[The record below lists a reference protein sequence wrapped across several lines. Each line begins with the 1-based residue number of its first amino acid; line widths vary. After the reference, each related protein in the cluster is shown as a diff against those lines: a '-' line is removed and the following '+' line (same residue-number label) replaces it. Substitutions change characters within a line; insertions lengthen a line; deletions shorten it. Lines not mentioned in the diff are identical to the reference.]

1 MAAVR
6 TLALAFAALL
16 AWGQGAPERA
26 RSEAAKRPPSD
37 AALQAAIRARFAR
50 SKIAVNGF
58 TVRVRDGVAIL
69 EGKTDVA
76 QHKGV
81 ATRLARL
88 AGARRVENRIRV
100 SERAREKARRSRR
113 PPRRVHVRW
122 TERSKRR

>member
-1 MAAVR
+1 MAAMR
-6 TLALAFAALL
+6 TLALALAAALL
-16 AWGQGAPERA
+16 WAEGGKAPA
-26 RSEAAKRPPSD
+26 PASRSEEPRSD
-37 AALQAAIRARFAR
+37 VQLEAAIRARFAR

-88 AGARRVENRIRV
+88 AGARRVENRIQV

-122 TERSKRR
+122 VERNKRR

>member
-1 MAAVR
+1 MRIVV
-6 TLALAFAALL
+6 LALCTVLL
-16 AWGQGAPERA
+16 WAEGAKAPPRT
-26 RSEAAKRPPSD
+26 RPGGRPPSD
-37 AALQAAIRARFAR
+37 AELEDAIRARFAR

-58 TVRVRDGVAIL
+58 TVRVRNGVAIL

-88 AGARRVENRIRV
+88 AGARRVENRIQV
-100 SERAREKARRSRR
+100 TERGREKARRSRR

-122 TERSKRR
+122 VERNKRR

>member
-1 MAAVR
+1 MSVLR
-6 TLALAFAALL
+6 IVVLALAALAL
-16 AWGQGAPERA
+16 WAEDGKAPA
-26 RSEAAKRPPSD
+26 PASRSEEPRSD
-37 AALQAAIRARFAR
+37 AQLEDAIRARFAR

-58 TVRVRDGVAIL
+58 TVRVRSGVAIL

-88 AGARRVENRIRV
+88 AGARRVENRIQV

-122 TERSKRR
+122 VERHKRR